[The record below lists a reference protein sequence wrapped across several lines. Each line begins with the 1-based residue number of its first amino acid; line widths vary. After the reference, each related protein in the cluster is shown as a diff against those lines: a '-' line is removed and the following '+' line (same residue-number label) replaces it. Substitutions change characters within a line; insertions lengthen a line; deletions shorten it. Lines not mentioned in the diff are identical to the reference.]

1 MKLSDLTDRQWY
13 GRLNDRRLRQLD
25 CAAAWWQYVDLEQPL
40 TFVARILLE
49 QEYRFPALLIAWPEL
64 VLDSLEER
72 LDIEGFRLAGQDS
85 ANDELWD
92 VWQGNDLD
100 EGSGEAHYAALATD
114 KAFIMV
120 GPGDGSVPLATVEYQ
135 DQVAIEVEPRS
146 RRPWVGLKTWQATEA
161 DASIVDRAVLYKP
174 DNTFV
179 EFEAGEPVNSGPI
192 GDWMR
197 LLINNPTMP
206 MIPIV
211 PMLNRPR
218 RGVGRSELVA
228 LKPIVDGANQ
238 IATNMMAGIE
248 HHAVP
253 RRYALG
259 VSEKDFVDENNK
271 PIPLW
276 KAATGPVWAV
286 PPAETDHGD
295 PVKVELGQFNASD
308 LRNFHE
314 SIKQMATIAASLY
327 GLPPNYMGYTS
338 DNPVSAEAIRYSQ
351 DRLVKRAE
359 RRQRTFGGAWER
371 AMRIAWAVMGN
382 DPSEVASLET
392 VWRDPSTPT
401 RASMADAALKLTG
414 GVPLL
419 DREAGW
425 EYLGLTE
432 QQKSDMRT
440 RLGSTG
446 GFASTVVAGLKQLN
460 VGSAGAN
467 DASSSGVG

>member
-1 MKLSDLTDRQWY
+1 MKLSDLTDKQWY
-13 GRLNDRRLRQLD
+13 ARLNDRRRRQMF
-25 CAAAWWQYVDLEQPL
+25 CADEWWKYVDLEQPL
-40 TFVARILLE
+40 TYVARILLE
-49 QEYRFPALLIAWPEL
+49 QENRFPALLIAWPEL

-72 LDIEGFRLAGQDS
+72 LDIEGFRLAGQDT
-85 ANDELWD
+85 ANEELWD

-135 DQVAIEVEPRS
+135 DQVAIEIDPRS
-146 RRPWVGLKTWQATEA
+146 RRPWVGLKTWQENQA

-179 EFEAGEPVNSGPI
+179 EFEAGEPVNSGTI

-197 LLINNPTMP
+197 LLIDNPTMP

-259 VSEKDFVDENNK
+259 VSEKDFVDENGNQ
-271 PIPLW
+271 IPLW

-286 PPAETDHGD
+286 PPAETDQGD
-295 PVKVELGQFNASD
+295 PVQVQLGQFNSSD

-314 SIKQMATIAASLY
+314 SIKQMATLAASLY

-371 AMRIAWAVMGN
+371 AMRIAWAIMGN
-382 DPSEVASLET
+382 NPDEVANLET
-392 VWRDPSTPT
+392 VWRDPATPT
-401 RASMADAALKLTG
+401 RAAMADAAQKLAPG
-414 GVPLL
+414 IPLL
-419 DREAGW
+419 DREAAW
-425 EYLGLTE
+425 DFLNLTE
-432 QQKSDMRT
+432 QQKRGMRDRMGAT
-440 RLGSTG
+440 SS
-446 GFASTVVAGLKQLN
+446 FAASVANDLKALN
-460 VGSAGAN
+460 VGVPEVPGATPTP
-467 DASSSGVG
+467 G